1 MSWVNSCRIEHTADP
16 TECIG
21 LFI

>member
-1 MSWVNSCRIEHTADP
+1 MSWVNSCKIEHKADP